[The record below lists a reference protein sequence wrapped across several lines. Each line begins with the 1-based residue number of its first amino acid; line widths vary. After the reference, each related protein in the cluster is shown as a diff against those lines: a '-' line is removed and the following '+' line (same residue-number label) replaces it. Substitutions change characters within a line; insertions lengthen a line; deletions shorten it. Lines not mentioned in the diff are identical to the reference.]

1 MRNEVLGNFKVIL
14 RHVKGGKGS
23 MVDVGT
29 AARGLEAAAGRLLPL
44 FPKGTGRPNY
54 SDEETRSLN
63 KIWELCGF
71 KSKEEFEESFKTI
84 YGTTFKDYISKL

>member
-1 MRNEVLGNFKVIL
+1 MVTIKPVINKVNIRINRSRAKYAITL
-14 RHVKGGKGS
+14 AKS
-23 MVDVGT
+23 
-29 AARGLEAAAGRLLPL
+29 LS
-44 FPKGTGRPNY
+44 PKDT
-54 SDEETRSLN
+54 TTIN